1 MVSVFVLQ
9 SPDRSQDIEGVIHEE
24 VLSWYRRL
32 YFNLLIGL
40 KISRG

>member
-9 SPDRSQDIEGVIHEE
+9 SLHRSQDVKEVIHEE
-24 VLSWYRRL
+24 VRPRYLCL

-40 KISRG
+40 KISRR